1 MAKQLQENNALML
14 VGSGPKGMGPLVF
27 TDGGTQY
34 RAFMEGRVDEDKY
47 CLILHL
53 SNLELKDIC

>member
-1 MAKQLQENNALML
+1 
-14 VGSGPKGMGPLVF
+14 LVF

-34 RAFMEGRVDEDKY
+34 RAFMEGRIHGEKY